1 MPADESLPV
10 YTESVAKVMIS
21 LPDELL
27 ARLDDRARSRGT
39 SRSGLLRE
47 LAERELAIDSASRR
61 SGIASVLAAAARHG
75 GQGAAHV
82 REQRRER

>member
-1 MPADESLPV
+1 
-10 YTESVAKVMIS
+10 MIS

-27 ARLDDRARSRGT
+27 ARLDDRARTRGT

-47 LAERELAIDSASRR
+47 LAERELAIDSDSRR
-61 SGIASVLAAAARHG
+61 RGIVSVLAGAARHG
-75 GQGAAHV
+75 GQSAAHV